1 MRLCAL
7 VVKISN
13 QCIAILDDEVTES
26 NDKNRVFSAYQS
38 LVHIYMESSNVD
50 KSWLQLFRES
60 FEAIIN
66 DRTVHEHAKVFTKY
80 LRILKY
86 LRDSEALLAQSIE
99 MLSLYPTEYVPLDMI
114 CWLYVERFKG
124 VDVCVQDVC
133 KSDAPASKTGHN
145 FNSPISRINFK
156 DLNFTPSSIE
166 TYADKILQINDA
178 SVNALTAKGIHL
190 YLTENYVSARDYLN
204 RGK

>member
-13 QCIAILDDEVTES
+13 ACISILEEEVTKS

-38 LVHIYMESSNVD
+38 LVHIYMEAMNVD

-60 FEAIIN
+60 FESIIN
-66 DRTVHEHAKVFTKY
+66 DRTIHEHAKVFTKY

-86 LRDSEALLAQSIE
+86 LRDSKALLARSIE
-99 MLSLYPTEYVPLDMI
+99 MLSLYPAEYVPLDMI

-124 VDVCVQDVC
+124 IDVLVEDVCWNC
-133 KSDAPASKTGHN
+133 NHSDIPVYKTGH
-145 FNSPISRINFK
+145 FF
-156 DLNFTPSSIE
+156 
-166 TYADKILQINDA
+166 
-178 SVNALTAKGIHL
+178 
-190 YLTENYVSARDYLN
+190 
-204 RGK
+204 